1 MNENGSGDDRLSKG
15 VSGLRGRGRYD
26 HLIERGLLIVGG
38 VALFGGIAAICIGWF
53 GASHTPLVPEQ
64 IPYMISGGL
73 LGLGLVFVGGFF
85 FFSYWLTR
93 MIREN
98 RASREDAQQAYR
110 TMNEMA
116 ELLAAVL
123 RDDDEEPA
131 PSNGEV
137 RVVATPGG
145 TMFHRPECPVVAGR
159 TDVRRVSPTE
169 PGLEPCRMCEPV
181 SATTTA

>member
-1 MNENGSGDDRLSKG
+1 

-26 HLIERGLLIVGG
+26 HLIERGMLYVGG
-38 VALFGGIAAICIGWF
+38 VALFGGLAAIVIGWF
-53 GASHTPLVPEQ
+53 GASHTPNVFEQ

-73 LGLGLVFVGGFF
+73 LGVGLVVAGGFF

-93 MIREN
+93 MAREN
-98 RASREDAQQAYR
+98 RESRDDAQRVYR

-116 ELLAAVL
+116 ELLAAVI
-123 RDDDEEPA
+123 REDDEEPV
-131 PSNGEV
+131 SNNGES

-159 TDVRRVSPTE
+159 TDLRRVSPSE
-169 PGLEPCRMCEPV
+169 ADLEPCRMCAPV
-181 SATTTA
+181 PTVQA

>member
-1 MNENGSGDDRLSKG
+1 MKTDRTTDDDRLSRG

-26 HLIERGLLIVGG
+26 QLIERALLIVGG
-38 VALFGGIAAICIGWF
+38 VALFGGLVAIIIGWF

-73 LGLGLVFVGGFF
+73 LGVGLIMIGGFF

-93 MIREN
+93 MVREN
-98 RASREDAQQAYR
+98 REARDDAQRTFR

-116 ELLAAVL
+116 ELLAAVI

-131 PSNGEV
+131 ASNGELK
-137 RVVATPGG
+137 VVSTPGG
-145 TMFHRPECPVVAGR
+145 TMYHRPECPVVAGR
-159 TDVRRVSPTE
+159 KDVKRVSPTE
-169 PGLEPCRMCEPV
+169 PGLEPCKMCNPV
-181 SATTTA
+181 AVSSS